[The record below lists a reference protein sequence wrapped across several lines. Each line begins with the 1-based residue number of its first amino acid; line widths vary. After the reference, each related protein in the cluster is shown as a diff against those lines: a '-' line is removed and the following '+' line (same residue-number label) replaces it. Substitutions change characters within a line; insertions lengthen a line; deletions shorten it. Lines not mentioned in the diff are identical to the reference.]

1 MLKLTK
7 LVKNKE
13 KIIMKKYV
21 LILAILTAFSANSL
35 VFAKTTIIKQYDKHG
50 NYQGKYVSD
59 GTKTK
64 IYKKNGNYDGYYKQ
78 SGNKIKKYAK
88 NGNLEGS
95 YKTEK

>member
-1 MLKLTK
+1 
-7 LVKNKE
+7 
-13 KIIMKKYV
+13 MKKIFVILSVVV
-21 LILAILTAFSANSL
+21 LSTSIA
-35 VFAKTTIIKQYDKHG
+35 FAKTTTIKQYDKHG

-88 NGNLEGS
+88 NGNFEGS
-95 YKTEK
+95 YKTEE